1 MFICAV
7 NIPPENSP
15 YFSQNMLE
23 DLERDILFFISQG
36 HIMILGDFNARTGN
50 YKDYIENDG
59 HNFIQHDL
67 SAQMQKLSPRKS
79 FDNTINNHGKWL
91 LELCKAFNMRILN
104 GRINGD
110 SFGQPTSHKC
120 LGVSVVDYAII
131 SHELFK
137 YVKSFIVRPPI
148 YMSDHSQIIGNFSLP
163 FSKKNQGFEPNEK
176 EIGLPYKATKQ
187 FLWEQDSKER
197 YYQSLLSQNI
207 KIMTENVLNENF
219 SKTEGGVNMAVELLT
234 FL

>member
-1 MFICAV
+1 M
-7 NIPPENSP
+7 
-15 YFSQNMLE
+15 
-23 DLERDILFFISQG
+23 DITLYNTIYQ
-36 HIMILGDFNARTGN
+36 LRCR
-50 YKDYIENDG
+50 
-59 HNFIQHDL
+59 
-67 SAQMQKLSPRKS
+67 KLSPRKS

-91 LELCKAFNMRILN
+91 LELCKPFNMRILN

-110 SFGQPTSHKC
+110 SFRQPTSHKC

-176 EIGLPYKATKQ
+176 EVGLPYKATKQ

-219 SKTEGGVNMAVELLT
+219 SKTEEGVNMAVELLT